1 MKVVK
6 SDCGKHVISL
16 EDIKIVDATE
26 NGLIFEMKNGDVFEV
41 NLILH
46 DK

>member
-1 MKVVK
+1 MEVVK

-16 EDIKIVDATE
+16 EDIKIVDAAE
-26 NGLIFEMKNGDVFEV
+26 DLLVFEMKNGEVFEV

>member
-1 MKVVK
+1 MKVIK

-16 EDIKIVDATE
+16 KDIKIVDAAKDR
-26 NGLIFEMKNGDVFEV
+26 LIFEMKNGEVFEV
-41 NLILH
+41 NLILR